1 MVQSLTVVGGNF
13 TPPGTTVGLVTAPST
28 GIPLALN
35 TSLQSLLTSISGAVS
50 LGAVNFDNVDLATV
64 SGNVSPTQGV
74 YSTGLLDLSN
84 TNPDGSTV
92 AGMANASLTE
102 PAGYNVLFVQA
113 PGTETIAG
121 NGASNALVVIGDFS
135 SVNYYTDGG
144 SGTVVA
150 SSSGDYVGLIGSD
163 YSFIGSNRGGDS
175 VLAAADG
182 SSVSTFG
189 AGSASTGAASNV
201 VGISGTN
208 VSVASSGTNDLVE
221 MFNDGSGVI
230 SMAGGGN
237 VLIDGGL
244 ATVYATA
251 GSSSV
256 NAFFE
261 HDGGELYFVNQSSV
275 AATVSGGINGAIGG
289 NVTAFGGAGGGVYV
303 GGIGGENSLVGGTG
317 TVTLYGGGATS
328 TLVGAGTL
336 SGGTN
341 SLFAN
346 TSGSVTMIGATG
358 SSNNNFSGSTGTLVV
373 SSNGS
378 GYQNYF
384 VGGSGQESFT
394 GSTVSGA
401 HNIYY
406 FDQDST
412 GSGSD
417 IITNFNFNTD
427 SLKINAFSYVNN
439 VNTGGVS
446 ISGIYQNNGA
456 GGGVLVELSNQTTIK
471 LYGVSLT
478 AADNAS
484 VASGGYS
491 L

>member
-13 TPPGTTVGLVTAPST
+13 SPPGALVGLVSAPST
-28 GIPLALN
+28 GITSALN
-35 TSLQSLLTSISGAVS
+35 TSLQTLLTSISGAAS
-50 LGAVNFDNVDLATV
+50 TGSVNFENLNVAGEN
-64 SGNVSPTQGV
+64 GNVSATVGAFT
-74 YSTGLLDLSN
+74 TGLLAISN
-84 TNPDGSTV
+84 TSPNGATV
-92 AGMANASLTE
+92 AGSANVSLTV
-102 PAGYNVLFVQA
+102 PNGYNVLFVEA

-121 NGASNALVVIGDFS
+121 NGASNMLAIIGDNS

-150 SSSGDYVGLIGSD
+150 SSSGDYVGLIGTD

-175 VLAAADG
+175 VLAAANG

-189 AGSASTGAASNV
+189 AGAASTGAASNV

-208 VSVASSGTNDLVE
+208 VSVASAGTNDLVE

-230 SMAGGGN
+230 SMNGGGN
-237 VLIDGGL
+237 VLVDGGL

-251 GSSSV
+251 GSSSI

-303 GGIGGENSLVGGTG
+303 GGIGGSNSLVGGTG
-317 TVTLYGGGATS
+317 IVTLYGGGATS
-328 TLVGAGTL
+328 TLIGAGTL
-336 SGGTN
+336 PGGTN

-346 TSGSVTMIGATG
+346 TSGSVTMIGASG
-358 SSNNNFSGSTGTLVV
+358 SSNNNFFGSTGTLVV

-378 GYQNYF
+378 AYQNYF
-384 VGGSGQESFT
+384 VGATGQESFT

-401 HNIYY
+401 HNTYY

-412 GSGSD
+412 GSGTD
-417 IITNFNFNTD
+417 IITNFNINTD
-427 SLKINAFSYVNN
+427 SLKVNAFSYTGSVNG
-439 VNTGGVS
+439 GGVS
-446 ISGIYQNNGA
+446 IAGIQQNFGA
-456 GGGVLVELSNQTTIK
+456 GGGVLVSLSNQTTIK
-471 LYGVSLT
+471 LYGVSLS
-478 AADNAS
+478 AADAAS
-484 VASGGYS
+484 VAGGGYN